1 MTSNNQNL
9 NENVEVLDTTEAL
22 MEESRKAALAEE
34 QAAERDRVNTRLCYE
49 RALNYFYEE
58 EGINPEEEKTL
69 KEQQEQK
76 MKELDEMSYFQEIK
90 YNIDNFVS
98 DMKDPIRKK
107 IRVAQISGV
116 IISIFRA
123 LILFGLCFIIF
134 MPIFEKLSYAL
145 RSPEDIS
152 NKQVIW
158 IPENWSILNIEI
170 SYQLLTDAGNTYIN
184 SILLSLVVTVI
195 QVMATAIPG
204 YAFARLKFKGSNI
217 LFYLVIASL
226 AIPSEA
232 LQIARSLF
240 FQNYGFFGYNLIKKV
255 IAIPLMSLFGSGL
268 RSAIFIFLFRQAFR
282 NLPMEL
288 EESAEIDGASIIRTF
303 WNVML
308 PNVRGTIITVALF
321 AFVWQYNDY
330 YYASLFQYQG
340 TLPLLTTSLAGA
352 TETLN
357 SVIGTTF
364 PELAKEMGNVIGD
377 QFYELIAQT
386 SALLMMIPVLIG
398 YLFVQKQFVES
409 VERSGITGM

>member
-1 MTSNNQNL
+1 MTTNNQNVD
-9 NENVEVLDTTEAL
+9 NSTSVLVK
-22 MEESRKAALAEE
+22 ESQLAQLAEE
-34 QAAERDRVNTRLCYE
+34 RAAERDRVNTRLCYE
-49 RALNYFYEE
+49 RALGYFYEE
-58 EGINPEEEKTL
+58 EGINPEDEKDA
-69 KEQQEQK
+69 K
-76 MKELDEMSYFQEIK
+76 MKEEEEHKKLDNMSLVEEYK
-90 YNIDNFVS
+90 YKFKKFKEDLQ
-98 DMKDPIRKK
+98 DPIRKK
-107 IRVAQISGV
+107 IRFAEISGI

-158 IPENWSILNIEI
+158 IPENWSILNIQI
-170 SYQLLTDAGNTYIN
+170 AFKLLTNEGNTYIN
-184 SILLSLVVTVI
+184 TIGLSAVITVL

-217 LFYLVIASL
+217 IFYLVIASL
-226 AIPSEA
+226 AIPNEA
-232 LQIARSLF
+232 MKIARSIF
-240 FQNYGFFGYNLIKKV
+240 FTNTGFFGYSLVNTAL
-255 IAIPLMSLFGSGL
+255 AIPIMTLFGSGV

-282 NLPMEL
+282 NLPIEL
-288 EESAEIDGASIIRTF
+288 EESAEIDGASVIRTF
-303 WNVML
+303 WSVML

-330 YYASLFQYQG
+330 YYAQLFSYQRS
-340 TLPLLTTSLAGA
+340 LPLLTTSLAGS

-364 PELAKEMGNVIGD
+364 PELAKEMGNVIGE

-386 SALLMMIPVLIG
+386 SALLMMIPVLFG
-398 YLFVQKQFVES
+398 YLFVQKLFVES